1 MHRFKLLIISFV
13 VFFFVSCY
21 AGKIQMVGV
30 NYEFRE
36 RCFAFEVLYENKTD
50 SVLLFPDALKTC
62 MVSVY
67 EDKNSIVINEC
78 NAGFKNL
85 DEMINMQLAE
95 KLMDENDYFTKL
107 RILEIPPGHK
117 FICTNIIM
125 YSKIPEHIIKE
136 KGEIEI
142 RMNYGMTKNIEYTR
156 LKKIKAKGSLK
167 KYSEKIKLEGDSRND
182 LGELPYHGFYPVCD
196 LECCIHFDRLGPPDS
211 VHFN

>member
-1 MHRFKLLIISFV
+1 
-13 VFFFVSCY
+13 
-21 AGKIQMVGV
+21 MVGV
-30 NYEFRE
+30 NYEFLE

-95 KLMDENDYFTKL
+95 KLMDENDYLTKL

-182 LGELPYHGFYPVCD
+182 LGELPYPGFYPVCD